1 MGFLDRLLGREERPE
16 DRGSAAGYPAPAA
29 AERRADAPAYG
40 TPPAQSARSK
50 DEIAIERYRYLLR
63 TAPPEAIEQVH
74 REAFEQLTPEQRQQV
89 FRELSEGAPA
99 GDAPRADDAQ
109 SLAQSATRSEL
120 RQPGFMERRFSGGG
134 AGGMGFGGV
143 LASSMLGT
151 IAGFVIG
158 SAIADAFIPDGVG
171 ESVQADGGD
180 SGDAGA
186 DGGDAGAGDA
196 GGDVGGGDYGGGDF
210 GGGGDYG
217 GGDFGGGDFGGGFD
231 F

>member
-16 DRGSAAGYPAPAA
+16 DAA
-29 AERRADAPAYG
+29 ASGRTAPAYG
-40 TPPAQSARSK
+40 TPPTRTQRTE

-74 REAFEQLTPEQRQQV
+74 REAFEQLTPEQRAQV

-99 GDAPRADDAQ
+99 GDAPRSDDPSA
-109 SLAQSATRSEL
+109 LAQSATRSEL
-120 RQPGFMERRFSGGG
+120 RQPGFMERRFSGG
-134 AGGMGFGGV
+134 GGMGFGGV

-158 SAIADAFIPDGVG
+158 SALAESLMPDSGEYASGDGDGGESGDSGADA
-171 ESVQADGGD
+171 SADGGSD
-180 SGDAGA
+180 L
-186 DGGDAGAGDA
+186 
-196 GGDVGGGDYGGGDF
+196 GGGDYGGDA
-210 GGGGDYG
+210 GGGDL